1 MVPCGL
7 PEHGPDL
14 PHDRRRVQG
23 VADDVPHRHH
33 DHLAAGP
40 LRVGDRDG
48 VEPVP
53 ADVLPGVGRLVAGGQ
68 GQSVDRR
75 QRGEHRV
82 LQLVRHA
89 HPVVQLPGPAEGL
102 TGVAGDGRERRQVR
116 RVDGVGLRPAE
127 HDGPGGLRAPRE
139 RDRDHAV
146 HAHPAQLLPGLGWVR
161 RVELGPV
168 GVVHDASFPNR
179 GRRRQ
184 RGGQRH
190 HRARRRLGVG
200 RPVGAPGVE
209 PHEPV
214 VLVEHHQ
221 ADVDRRQLAGD
232 QITDPGADVGH
243 AAGVGE
249 GLRGQ
254 QQALAA
260 VIGPP
265 LGRLEL
271 IPTAPLAA
279 GVPADQAQPQVRGAG
294 PSDVAQRV
302 EIGVGPGPRP
312 VVDSAQ
318 RAQDVAVAI
327 GQGHARVGDDAE
339 VGRGQVVADRV
350 PARVLDHQRLCRG
363 HDLLGERLG
372 QRGRP
377 VGRPRF
383 GAAGHS
389 GNNLH
394 LTPDQ

>member
-1 MVPCGL
+1 MIVAACG
-7 PEHGPDL
+7 
-14 PHDRRRVQG
+14 G

-102 TGVAGDGRERRQVR
+102 TGVAGDGRERRAGPPGRRR
-116 RVDGVGLRPAE
+116 RVAPSRARRPRWA
-127 HDGPGGLRAPRE
+127 PRPRE

-184 RGGQRH
+184 RGGQRR

-200 RPVGAPGVE
+200 GPVGAPGVE
-209 PHEPV
+209 PHAL

-221 ADVDRRQLAGD
+221 ADVDRRQLAG
-232 QITDPGADVGH
+232 
-243 AAGVGE
+243 
-249 GLRGQ
+249 
-254 QQALAA
+254 
-260 VIGPP
+260 
-265 LGRLEL
+265 
-271 IPTAPLAA
+271 
-279 GVPADQAQPQVRGAG
+279 
-294 PSDVAQRV
+294 
-302 EIGVGPGPRP
+302 RP
-312 VVDSAQ
+312 DRRS
-318 RAQDVAVAI
+318 
-327 GQGHARVGDDAE
+327 
-339 VGRGQVVADRV
+339 GRGR
-350 PARVLDHQRLCRG
+350 
-363 HDLLGERLG
+363 
-372 QRGRP
+372 
-377 VGRPRF
+377 RPRCWCR
-383 GAAGHS
+383 
-389 GNNLH
+389 
-394 LTPDQ
+394 